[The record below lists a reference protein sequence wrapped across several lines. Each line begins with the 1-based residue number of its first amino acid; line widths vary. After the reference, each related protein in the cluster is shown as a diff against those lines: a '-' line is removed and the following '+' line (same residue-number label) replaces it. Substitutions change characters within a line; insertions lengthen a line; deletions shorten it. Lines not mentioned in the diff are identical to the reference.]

1 VKDKEDI
8 STHIETFF
16 SADRPTHFVLLMF
29 FSHIFFCLSRS
40 VFLRSMFVLL
50 YVRLF
55 VTRTDNIKLRQGQ
68 TE

>member
-1 VKDKEDI
+1 M
-8 STHIETFF
+8 IEREF
-16 SADRPTHFVLLMF
+16 SN
-29 FSHIFFCLSRS
+29 SRENLNALD
-40 VFLRSMFVLL
+40 FTI